1 MWADNE
7 TPIDLLGF
15 EYLVDSLEILLTE
28 PRLLPVTIGVDRGLG
43 LRQEQPHADGVQAV

>member
-7 TPIDLLGF
+7 APIDLLGF

-28 PRLLPVTIGVDRGLG
+28 PRLLPVIIGVTGDWGSGKTALCRW
-43 LRQEQPHADGVQAV
+43 RAAV